1 MNNMKDEPPHVDAKV
16 GPVEGVSGQL
26 QLIWNV
32 YWFFTKPEMV
42 NLKRYNAIYF
52 SILSNF
58 LLHLI
63 FIIFY

>member
-32 YWFFTKPEMV
+32 YWFFNKPEMV
-42 NLKRYNAIYF
+42 SLKRYNAIY
-52 SILSNF
+52 LSNF